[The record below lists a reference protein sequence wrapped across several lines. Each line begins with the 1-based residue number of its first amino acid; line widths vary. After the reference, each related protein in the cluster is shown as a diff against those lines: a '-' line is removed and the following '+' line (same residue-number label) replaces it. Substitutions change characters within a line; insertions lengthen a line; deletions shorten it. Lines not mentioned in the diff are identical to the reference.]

1 MADLRQVADD
11 LLRRAGMAAAHV
23 DTAALSGAVP
33 GLVLGERQSIRAACD
48 ELQAMFQFDVVT
60 TGGVLTFRPR
70 GQAAVLALVTEDLL
84 ADADGVVVTLRRTP
98 DAELPEELNL
108 VHLDPAA
115 DYQPSVQTALR
126 QSAPPTLR
134 KTLRTGMVLS
144 ADRAKQQADTL
155 LAAVWAERVTVQ
167 FRVLPQYLAL
177 EPGDVVTLT
186 HGGRVWTL
194 RLLTTLFRDG
204 VLEIEAV
211 TTTASAYVQES
222 RGAGGVSDRQVR
234 AAGTTTLLLLD
245 LPLSEGGEDAAACF
259 IAVGKVRGDTS
270 WQYATLYQALDGE
283 DFAPRQVLTLEAVT
297 GTAQT
302 VLPASGPVAFWDD
315 ASRVTVFLA
324 DGVLYGATDSAVL
337 NGSNTALIGDEII
350 QFATATLIA
359 PATYEL
365 SRLLR
370 GRRGTEWAMGSH
382 AAGERFVLLG
392 PEVLRLPVT
401 LDTLGIA
408 QTFKAVSS
416 GALVE
421 DAPAVSFTPRGI
433 SLKPFAPVHVRGSRD
448 ASGNLAVS
456 WVRRTRTG
464 GGWTDGSDVPLAEE
478 SERYEIEILNGGT
491 VVRTLTS
498 VTSAVSYSAAEQST
512 DFGAPQSSVSVRIYQ
527 LSAVVGRGFAAAAA
541 V

>member
-23 DTAALSGAVP
+23 DTAGLSGVVP
-33 GLVLGERQSIRAACD
+33 GLVLGERQSIRTACD

-70 GQAAVLALVTEDLL
+70 GQAAVLALVTDDLL
-84 ADADGVVVTLRRTP
+84 ADEDRVVVTLHRTP

-144 ADRAKQQADTL
+144 PDRAKQQADTL
-155 LAAVWAERVTVQ
+155 LAAVWAERVTVR

-177 EPGDVVTLT
+177 EPGDVVTLA

-211 TTTASAYVQES
+211 TTAASAYVQES

-234 AAGTTTLLLLD
+234 AAGATTLLLLD

-270 WQYATLYQALDGE
+270 
-283 DFAPRQVLTLEAVT
+283 
-297 GTAQT
+297 
-302 VLPASGPVAFWDD
+302 GPMAFWDD

-324 DGVLYGATDSAVL
+324 DGFLYAATDSAVL

-392 PEVLRLPVT
+392 PEVLRSPVT
-401 LDTLGIA
+401 LDTLGIP

-416 GALVE
+416 GTRVE

-433 SLKPFAPVHVRGSRD
+433 NLKPFAPVHVRGSRD
-448 ASGNLAVS
+448 ASGNIAVS

-478 SERYEIEILNGGT
+478 SERYEIEILNGVT

-498 VTSAVSYSAAEQST
+498 AMPAVSYSAAEQTT
-512 DFGAPQSSVSVRIYQ
+512 DFGGPQSSVSVRIYQ